1 MGAVSGTFAR
11 KTCRLL
17 AACGLLAPTTTPHMA
32 LARLRAA
39 QRALIDEYRAE
50 YFCDDLD
57 VPASAFGWDEKAIR
71 EYLKPAEASVA
82 TTATMAKLRLSSTRR
97 NRRRRPLL
105 PRSSRLVPLQTPPQP
120 PPTRSG
126 LALCSSATRSLKW
139 AASSAEAAA
148 AAAAAVGGGGTV
160 GGGGGGGG
168 SGGGGTSTLAMPVVP
183 DGYFATIG
191 AQCPEADDG
200 PGWGVLLAHNYLS
213 LRRTCD
219 VLNRCVCTRQQSR
232 LRPSLT
238 HAGLLV

>member
-1 MGAVSGTFAR
+1 
-11 KTCRLL
+11 
-17 AACGLLAPTTTPHMA
+17 MA

-71 EYLKPAEASVA
+71 EYFEAGGGVGGNDGDDGKAAVIVDASESEAAPSSAALMPSRPAANA
-82 TTATMAKLRLSSTRR
+82 ATATASDAQ
-97 NRRRRPLL
+97 RPCIV
-105 PRSSRLVPLQTPPQP
+105 LVGDSITEMG
-120 PPTRSG
+120 G
-126 LALCSSATRSLKW
+126 L
-139 AASSAEAAA
+139 
-148 AAAAAVGGGGTV
+148 V

-168 SGGGGTSTLAMPVVP
+168 GKGGGGGGGGGGVGTGGGGGGGGTSTLAMPVVP

-191 AQCPEADDG
+191 AQCPAADDG

-219 VLNRCVCTRQQSR
+219 VINRCVCTRQQSR

-238 HAGLLV
+238 HALARLTD